1 MHCRCNRALTST
13 AVLWPVRRIS
23 KGQRYPFM
31 FKAGPW
37 RALAVLLVIG
47 GSPIGAVHATD
58 TSTDPRDVDASLNAL
73 FGSHESLKQFL
84 NSVKE
89 DSANKR
95 WPAIAALVAY
105 PIKIRLAGYLL
116 RISNASEFMAHS
128 EELLT
133 PRVLAAIERQTYGS
147 LFANAQG
154 VMIGD
159 GEVWFSAV
167 CRSADCKNA
176 PIKIT
181 AINP

>member
-1 MHCRCNRALTST
+1 MHWRCNRSLAST
-13 AVLWPVRRIS
+13 AVLWSVRAASATGSDIH
-23 KGQRYPFM
+23 M
-31 FKAGPW
+31 FKAGVW
-37 RALAVLLVIG
+37 HALAVLLIIG

-58 TSTDPRDVDASLNAL
+58 TSTGPRDVDARLDAL

-84 NSVKE
+84 ISLKK

-105 PIKIRLAGYLL
+105 PIKIRLGGHLI
-116 RISNASEFMAHS
+116 RIRNPSEFMAHS
-128 EELLT
+128 EEVLT